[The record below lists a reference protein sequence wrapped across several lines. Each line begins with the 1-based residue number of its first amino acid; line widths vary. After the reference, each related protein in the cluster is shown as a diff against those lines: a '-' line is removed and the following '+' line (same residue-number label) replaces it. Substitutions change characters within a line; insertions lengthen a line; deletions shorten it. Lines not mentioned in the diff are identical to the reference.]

1 MKLHGQRLPRSR
13 RAAAAALSAA
23 AGLLVQQDAK
33 RGLDHGAWIPLR
45 LMYPHAEVP
54 VIPLSLVSH
63 GGSAAG
69 LAMAARWRR

>member
-1 MKLHGQRLPRSR
+1 M
-13 RAAAAALSAA
+13 
-23 AGLLVQQDAK
+23 QQDAE

-63 GGSAAG
+63 GGPQ
-69 LAMAARWRR
+69 LAWQWAARWRR